1 MNDSNIFLRALDK
14 AVSVLAGPE
23 NMAKPPTRV
32 AVRPQSESGNNI
44 AAAVNRG
51 EFGPPSAN
59 SPMDKAVVRKTLPPG
74 LLDSVPHP
82 TPDQI
87 RAFDEDLATDG
98 YKRPEATFRALQ
110 MEDEPYLRV
119 QRAIAQASRS
129 QHPAYM
135 AHIQDIASRTAAGDE
150 TANDRDAWT
159 KADFEEDSR
168 ERLAAFKGE
177 LRKIALR
184 AWVIAEPALLEKAE
198 FASRRADELDALA
211 RKSFDIYRVEYSS
224 PAYVLL
230 LRKYAQNL
238 SNGSRRN
245 VGLPTA
251 MLATL

>member
-1 MNDSNIFLRALDK
+1 MNVISRIGELLG
-14 AVSVLAGPE
+14 GPQ
-23 NMAKPPTRV
+23 NMAGRPAKI
-32 AVRPQSESGNNI
+32 AVQPQSESSGNI
-44 AAAVNRG
+44 AAAVNSG
-51 EFGPPSAN
+51 AFGPPDPN
-59 SPMDKAVVRKTLPPG
+59 SPMDKAVVRPALPPG
-74 LLDSVPHP
+74 LLDNVPHP

-168 ERLAAFKGE
+168 ERLTAFKAE

-198 FASRRADELDALA
+198 FASRRADQLDALA
-211 RKSFDIYRVEYSS
+211 RKSFDLYRVAYQS
-224 PAYVLL
+224 PAYILL

-251 MLATL
+251 MIETL

>member
-1 MNDSNIFLRALDK
+1 MNVIEKIGELLG
-14 AVSVLAGPE
+14 GPQ

-32 AVRPQSESGNNI
+32 AVRPQIESSGNIAGAI
-44 AAAVNRG
+44 AAG

-59 SPMDKAVVRKTLPPG
+59 SPMDKAVVRKALPPG
-74 LLDSVPHP
+74 ALDSIPHP

-129 QHPAYM
+129 QHPQYM
-135 AHIQDIASRTAAGDE
+135 AHIQDIVSRTASGDE
-150 TANDRDAWT
+150 TVSEKDTWTREDFQEDA
-159 KADFEEDSR
+159 R

-211 RKSFDIYRVEYSS
+211 RKSFDIYRVAYSS

>member
-1 MNDSNIFLRALDK
+1 M
-14 AVSVLAGPE
+14 AGRP
-23 NMAKPPTRV
+23 AKIVTQ
-32 AVRPQSESGNNI
+32 PQSESIGNI
-44 AAAVNRG
+44 AAAINSG
-51 EFGPPSAN
+51 AFGPPSRNA
-59 SPMDKAVVRKTLPPG
+59 PMDKAISRPALPPG

-129 QHPAYM
+129 QHPQYM
-135 AHIQDIASRTAAGDE
+135 AHIQDIVSRTASGDE
-150 TANDRDAWT
+150 TVSEKDTWTREDFQEDA
-159 KADFEEDSR
+159 R

-211 RKSFDIYRVEYSS
+211 RKSFDIYRVAYQS

>member
-1 MNDSNIFLRALDK
+1 MNDSNIFLKALDR
-14 AVSVLAGPE
+14 AVSVLTSAPE
-23 NMAKPPTRV
+23 NAGRPTRV
-32 AVRPQSESGNNI
+32 AVQPQVESGNNI
-44 AAAVNRG
+44 AAAINSG
-51 EFGPPSAN
+51 AFGPPDPN
-59 SPMDKAVVRKTLPPG
+59 SKMDRAITRKALPPG
-74 LLDSVPHP
+74 LLDSIPHP

-129 QHPAYM
+129 QHPQYM
-135 AHIQDIASRTAAGDE
+135 AHIQDIVSRTASGDE
-150 TANDRDAWT
+150 TVSEKDTWTREDFQEDA
-159 KADFEEDSR
+159 R

-211 RKSFDIYRVEYSS
+211 RKSFDIYRVAYSS